1 MYTMT
6 PDYYREYIAHDIYTL
21 SNLNG
26 DEYLEHFGVKG
37 MKWGH
42 RKERTSYGVGRR
54 KNGRKGLTDEQKKKL
69 KRVAIGVGVAAGIG
83 AAAYGGYKL
92 NKKIVKNLT
101 AKDMRNAISNRELKN
116 EAATRALRS
125 KMKYNTLLDKLDNTP
140 NTDKSVRKILSDQIE
155 SEKRWHNAMRNEEI
169 KYKKL
174 QDFYADRALYGKYS
188 NKEKASELYDMGK
201 NLRKKVLKKKH

>member
-1 MYTMT
+1 MYIMT
-6 PDYYREYIAHDIYTL
+6 PDYYKEYIAHDIYTL
-21 SNLNG
+21 GSLND

-42 RKERTSYGVGRR
+42 RKERVSTGKK
-54 KNGRKGLTDEQKKKL
+54 KNKKSLTAEQKKRL
-69 KRVAIGVGVAAGIG
+69 KKVAIGVGVAAGIG

-101 AKDMRNAISNRELKN
+101 TKDMRNALSNKKLKN
-116 EAATRALRS
+116 EAASRALQS
-125 KMKYNTLLDKLDNTP
+125 KMKYNTLLDKLDNMP
-140 NTDKSVRKILSDQIE
+140 NTDKATRKILSDQIAN
-155 SEKRWHNAMRNEEI
+155 EKRWHNAMRNEEI

-174 QDFYADRALYGKYS
+174 QDFYGDRALYGKYS